1 MQIKTWGRME
11 RRGKLQECG
20 GEGRGEGV
28 SMTKGQRAG
37 KERTKDK
44 GQRGGRGSEEAKGG
58 AEKSEESKRGD

>member
-37 KERTKDK
+37 KERRGTKRWK
-44 GQRGGRGSEEAKGG
+44 GE
-58 AEKSEESKRGD
+58 